1 VNLLAQH
8 ICDPAGTVCPGS
20 ADGYCLGHV
29 VTLTQLR
36 GIFRVGD
43 QGLRRQV
50 SVLRR
55 VQFSGYQQKPG
66 PRRLLRHPGK
76 DIVFAILVSGTV
88 RTDRTW
94 SLDGT
99 QRFARLGATKPD
111 VTPAGWAGIQRFAR
125 LRATKASMSYR
136 DATVRG

>member
-20 ADGYCLGHV
+20 ADGYRLGHD

-50 SVLRR
+50 GVLRR
-55 VQFSGYQQKPG
+55 VRFSGYQQKPG
-66 PRRLLRHPGK
+66 PQRLLRHLGK
-76 DIVFAILVSGTV
+76 DVVFAILVSGTV
-88 RTDRTW
+88 RTGQSWRWTDIT
-94 SLDGT
+94 
-99 QRFARLGATKPD
+99 FC
-111 VTPAGWAGIQRFAR
+111 PAPSDNTGRHAG
-125 LRATKASMSYR
+125 
-136 DATVRG
+136 DAQECNVLPA